1 MAMWQTPWMQ
11 VRHRSKVRVRNPRE
25 PHFPRKLMLEATK
38 PIISKPTEP
47 VWERCTEISKTIIE
61 MPIHPYEQLLANK
74 LMKEWKESRLIA
86 FFHRNPITEEEK
98 KKIHNMLFKQNF
110 HLRTY
115 NNSTVR
121 LALTGTPYESILH
134 LITSHNAIVLSPE
147 DRALKLLQ
155 LDKKM
160 PQFILLGGII
170 DNQLLSRE
178 GLRAY
183 SQLPS
188 LEVMQA
194 QVCATLSMAS
204 GGHLSSLLSHHQG
217 SLIRN
222 LEQYSKSS
230 SSRESVE
237 KIDK

>member
-1 MAMWQTPWMQ
+1 MKIQNVISRGKMSFKMAASGCWKRVAMWQTPWMQ

-61 MPIHPYEQLLANK
+61 MP
-74 LMKEWKESRLIA
+74 
-86 FFHRNPITEEEK
+86 
-98 KKIHNMLFKQNF
+98 NF